1 MIAAS
6 RTALKTNKVY
16 VGELGQVE
24 VIKLLIEAGANVNA
38 KTDEGWTALMA
49 AANAG
54 SVEAVELL
62 LKAGA
67 NAKHK
72 TRTRETASSRALE
85 GGYQEIIQL
94 LRPAGAK

>member
-1 MIAAS
+1 
-6 RTALKTNKVY
+6 
-16 VGELGQVE
+16 
-24 VIKLLIEAGANVNA
+24 
-38 KTDEGWTALMA
+38 MA

-67 NAKHK
+67 NVKHK
-72 TRTRETASSRALE
+72 TLRRETALSMALE

-94 LRPAGAK
+94 LRAAGAK